1 MADLFGDADDISS
14 GSDDEKKATNS
25 QEERPRWRDDD
36 ERMDNDNPEEEQ
48 EEEIPET
55 RIEVEIPKI
64 NTNFGKQLHF
74 VKLPNFL
81 SVDTRPFDKDAYEDE
96 IDEDEIMDE
105 EGRARLK
112 LKVENTMRWRY
123 AKDEYGNPKYD
134 DLGNQVKESN
144 ARMIRWSDGSMSMH
158 LGNEIFDVHSMALQG
173 DYNHLFVRQGLGLQ
187 GQAVFKTK
195 LTFRPHSTDSF
206 THRKMTMSLADR
218 SSKTQKVKV
227 LPIAGKDPESQR
239 TEMIKKEE
247 ERLKASIRRESQ
259 QRRMK
264 EKAHQRGISSNYLEG
279 DYDEDDENIISLS
292 AIKKQYKPGGS
303 KQQAAIYSD
312 SEDES
317 SGEEDRKRKR
327 LLKAKAVE
335 SDESASEA
343 EQGNQKKKAHI
354 SYSDEEDE
362 VEDV

>member
-1 MADLFGDADDISS
+1 MALGIGAILEVQQEVGLARHEEVGLARHEEVGLARHEEVAPARHEEVAPALLPEVLQPADRML
-14 GSDDEKKATNS
+14 KK
-25 QEERPRWRDDD
+25 RPVWQICLVMQTTSVLAQMTKRKQQTVRRRDRGG
-36 ERMDNDNPEEEQ
+36 EMMTRGWTMIIKRKNKKRKFQ
-48 EEEIPET
+48 ET

-64 NTNFGKQLHF
+64 NTNFGKQLQF

-81 SVDTRPFDKDAYEDE
+81 SVDTRPFDEAVYEDE
-96 IDEDEIMDE
+96 IDEDEVMDE

-218 SSKTQKVKV
+218 TSKTQKVKV

-279 DYDEDDENIISLS
+279 DLRR
-292 AIKKQYKPGGS
+292 G
-303 KQQAAIYSD
+303 
-312 SEDES
+312 
-317 SGEEDRKRKR
+317 
-327 LLKAKAVE
+327 
-335 SDESASEA
+335 
-343 EQGNQKKKAHI
+343 
-354 SYSDEEDE
+354 
-362 VEDV
+362 